1 MLLSLTE
8 HGLTERHGRALLRL
22 PDAESQRSA
31 LEHIVAGDLNVA
43 QTDAYIDSLLAPPEE
58 KPRRERRRS
67 FILKDVRVFLNT
79 LSHSL
84 DVMKKGG
91 IDAGYRQEETE
102 DELIVTISIPKKK
115 P

>member
-1 MLLSLTE
+1 MKQTRPYPIYTVSRKAEHSLSLG
-8 HGLTERHGRALLRL
+8 H
-22 PDAESQRSA
+22 PWVYAE
-31 LEHIVAGDLNVA
+31 EVA
-43 QTDAYIDSLLAPPEE
+43 APPEE